1 MGEALVNAFFL
12 KSQRGCAG
20 RGSHKASI
28 IDGFMEEHGEIAFT
42 EMPCKSHGI
51 IPIFTTE
58 NCEGGRTVGSGRGTA
73 TMGRSIELQ
82 LLQGRRMTR
91 HIFRYS
97 RKIKK
102 NIYTIR
108 NLYWKIK
115 ELL

>member
-1 MGEALVNAFFL
+1 
-12 KSQRGCAG
+12 
-20 RGSHKASI
+20 
-28 IDGFMEEHGEIAFT
+28 MEEHGEIAFT

-97 RKIKK
+97 RKIRK